1 MDSES
6 LEDLNVK
13 FDELRSSIENLER
26 ELQSLK
32 AWAAQLAGLYVIF
45 QGIMYVQAIIPSAAL
60 IGTRWIAAG
69 LSGFVSVSFWLT
81 LIPTVNDL
89 FRYRE
94 QQDLTFL
101 EQQRTYR
108 KIFSIQNGRKLNS
121 GSTAA
126 QQRLAKAFA
135 TARHQRY
142 AYVWAVL
149 SALFSFTM
157 LVSYALVSI
166 PRF

>member
-13 FDELRSSIENLER
+13 FEELRSSIENQER
-26 ELQSLK
+26 EFQRLK

-45 QGIMYVQAIIPSAAL
+45 QGIMYAQAIIPSAAL
-60 IGTRWIAAG
+60 IGTRPIAIG

-81 LIPTVNDL
+81 LISTVNDL
-89 FRYRE
+89 LSYRQ
-94 QQDLTFL
+94 QQDLIFL
-101 EQQRTYR
+101 EQQSTYR

-121 GSTAA
+121 GSSGA

-142 AYVWAVL
+142 AYISVVL
-149 SALFSFTM
+149 SALLSFTM
-157 LVSYALVSI
+157 LVTYALVSV
-166 PRF
+166 PRL

>member
-13 FDELRSSIENLER
+13 FEQLRSSIEDMER
-26 ELQSLK
+26 EFQRLK
-32 AWAAQLAGLYVIF
+32 AWAAQLGGLYVIF

-60 IGTRWIAAG
+60 IGTRAIAIG
-69 LSGFVSVSFWLT
+69 LSGSVSVSFWLT
-81 LIPTVNDL
+81 LIPTLNDL
-89 FRYRE
+89 LSYRQ

-108 KIFSIQNGRKLNS
+108 KIFSIRNGRKQNS
-121 GSTAA
+121 GSTGA
-126 QQRLAKAFA
+126 QQRLAKVFA

-142 AYVWAVL
+142 ACIGVVL
-149 SALFSFTM
+149 SALLSFTM
-157 LVSYALVSI
+157 LVTYALVSV
-166 PRF
+166 P